1 MEKFIDRVKKL
12 LDKLSDDSSDKKSN
26 SNQSISPPSN
36 IKNSNTVS
44 SIHKEQS
51 QRSANSHPS
60 NIGAGKKI
68 DWMDIQP
75 LRPNRKKP
83 TVISKTSR
91 KESKIEWAGYNETTS
106 PDYSILIGIED
117 AFDHTPIQSGERVAF
132 CKRDKVAYHFSTWQ
146 FLKAQNQGKCC
157 ICGLSNFIEI
167 VTVPGA
173 LSEKDS
179 YIQPRTSGVFVSKGE
194 KIISLADVPDHVGRM
209 VIVQDFVHEV
219 YQTKNTGTY
228 FVRFEPRTRYDP
240 PFAGFKVVIFP
251 DYQLSWVDQKLP
263 IDTYEGKTIRVR
275 GVVQTHPTW
284 GIEILV
290 NTPNVIE
297 IVDN

>member
-1 MEKFIDRVKKL
+1 MEKFIKRVKEL

-36 IKNSNTVS
+36 KKNSNTVS

-51 QRSANSHPS
+51 KRSPNSHPS

-91 KESKIEWAGYNETTS
+91 KESKIEWAGYNETAI
-106 PDYSILIGIED
+106 PDYSNLIGIED

-132 CKRDKVAYHFSTWQ
+132 CKRDKVAYHYSTWQ
-146 FLKAQNQGKCC
+146 FLQDQNHGKCC
-157 ICGLSNFIEI
+157 ICGLSNYIEVI
-167 VTVPGA
+167 TVPGP
-173 LSEKDS
+173 LSKKDS

-194 KIISLADVPDHVGRM
+194 KIISLSDVPEHVGRM
-209 VIVQDFVHEV
+209 VIVQDYVHEV

-228 FVRFEPRTRYDP
+228 FVRFEPRMRRDP
-240 PFAGFKVVIFP
+240 VFSGFKIVIFP
-251 DYQLSWVDQKLP
+251 DYQSSWLEQGISITD
-263 IDTYEGKTIRVR
+263 YERKTIRVR

-290 NTPNVIE
+290 NSPNVIE
-297 IVDN
+297 IFEN